1 MIFSIFKM
9 KVSSAILL
17 LLLLFLSGFSTQT
30 FANGLENNTNVIDA
44 GRDHFMVLKED
55 GSLWGW
61 GGQDY
66 GQIGTQSVIGFAS
79 PVLSPVPIQKTDGNR
94 LLNIKAIATGSQHT
108 VALDNDGNVLTWG
121 RNNNGQLGDSARPS
135 IDKDPKYVTLPK
147 KIIAIAAGD
156 QHTLAVDIDG
166 DVWAWGRNLYGQ
178 LGRESTDPD
187 FATPKLVQ
195 ASSQNNQ
202 NFTQIVAVA
211 AGLEHSVALKRDGT
225 VFSWGRNTYGQ
236 LGNGETLS
244 INEKAIEVPGISHI
258 TEIAAGDNH
267 TVALKQDQTTIWAW
281 GTNRLGQ
288 LGDGGREDKLVPV
301 QVQGINEVS
310 KIATGDNHTIAI
322 KKDGSVW
329 TWGKNTSGTQSSR
342 TTPIQIK
349 GVDDAVAVGGG
360 GYSDSFTL
368 AVKSDG
374 TVWKWDQASSDPT
387 TKLPI
392 FKKVSG
398 IDGVMKLQVYP
409 FIQGGQVKF
418 RYIGNNLT
426 EDVKLNGSFNYNV
439 DLQMERKPGNV
450 WELQVELQPGQYEYG
465 FRVNGEWIVD
475 PLNRDKTIDD
485 FGRTFS
491 VLKVAPYATVGPII
505 DNKEVTFTYSS
516 YDYNNQLELEAKS
529 QSVSVMGNFGDNYH
543 WIEIPMIKQPNNTW
557 KVSRTLKPRD
567 YFYSFVV
574 RDTESGA
581 VAVKRNDP
589 LNPGLQTDSLTNIS
603 RNTFVVAEN
612 VLTKI
617 PVASITLSKGPEM
630 DLIVG
635 EQSTLT
641 TRISPS
647 NATNQN
653 VNWYSS
659 KPTVASVEGGKVT
672 AHSAGETT
680 IAVTSVDGGKIASV
694 TVIVKQQ
701 DGAVSYPRIGY
712 KTEDDRKNVE
722 PTKAW
727 KINLNQEL
735 DIKTFNPDSV
745 YVLNESG
752 VKIPLGYQ
760 VSNNNR
766 TMEIRLQNGYQY
778 KKGANYYLFIED
790 TVKSSNGAKLK
801 EKVQMK
807 FQIKL

>member
-1 MIFSIFKM
+1 MSLFTQFARKYQVFCS
-9 KVSSAILL
+9 LL
-17 LLLLFLSGFSTQT
+17 TCFLIT
-30 FANGLENNTNVIDA
+30 FADPADAYGIANHENIVDV
-44 GRDHFMVLKED
+44 GKSHLVVLKED
-55 GSLWGW
+55 GSVWSWG
-61 GGQDY
+61 DHTY
-66 GQIGTQSVIGFAS
+66 GQLGAGIISSSNA
-79 PVLSPVPIQKTDGNR
+79 PLPIQLTGGDR
-94 LLNIKAIATGSQHT
+94 LSKITAISAGGYYT
-108 VALDNDGNVLTWG
+108 VALDADGVVWSWG
-121 RNNNGQLGDSARPS
+121 LNA
-135 IDKDPKYVTLPK
+135 
-147 KIIAIAAGD
+147 
-156 QHTLAVDIDG
+156 
-166 DVWAWGRNLYGQ
+166 YGQ
-178 LGRESTDPD
+178 LGRSTIGNKDASPLEVSIPTMVDISAGESHVLAVDEMGNVWTWGHNP
-187 FATPKLVQ
+187 FGQLGRRTV
-195 ASSQNNQ
+195 SSYTAIPEKVVGLTN
-202 NFTQIVAVA
+202 VA
-211 AGLEHSVALKRDGT
+211 AVVAGKDHSVVLKKDGT
-225 VFSWGRNTYGQ
+225 VWAWGRNTYGQ
-236 LGNGETLS
+236 LGNGETADYNVIPKQVLGLS
-244 INEKAIEVPGISHI
+244 EII
-258 TEIAAGDNH
+258 EIAAGDNH
-267 TVALKQDQTTIWAW
+267 TLALKQDRTSLLAW
-281 GTNRLGQ
+281 GRNISGQ
-288 LGDGGREDKLVPV
+288 LGDGGYENKLTPFLVKGV
-301 QVQGINEVS
+301 NNIRSV
-310 KIATGDNHTIAI
+310 AAGDNHTIVV
-322 KKDGSVW
+322 KDDSTVW
-329 TWGKNTSGTQSSR
+329 QWGRNTSGIQTSQ
-342 TTPIQIK
+342 TAPIQIT
-349 GVDDAVAVGGG
+349 GMSDAVAIGGG
-360 GYSDSFTL
+360 GYLDSFTL

-374 TVWKWDQASSDPT
+374 TVWQWDKASSDST

-398 IDGVMKLQVYP
+398 IDGIMKLDEFPYV
-409 FIQGGQVKF
+409 QGGQVKF
-418 RYIGNNLT
+418 KYIGNSLT
-426 EDVKLNGSFNYNV
+426 EDVKLNGSFNDNI

-465 FRVNGEWIVD
+465 FRVNGDWTVD

-505 DNKEVTFTYSS
+505 DHKEVTFTYSS
-516 YDYNNQLELEAKS
+516 YDYNNQLELEAQSK
-529 QSVSVMGNFGDNYH
+529 SVSVMGNFGDNYH

-567 YFYSFVV
+567 YYYSFVV
-574 RDTESGA
+574 RDNESGA

-589 LNPGLQTDSLTNIS
+589 LNPFLQTDSLTNIS

-659 KPTVASVEGGKVT
+659 KPTVASVEGGKIT

-694 TVIVKQQ
+694 TVTVKQQ

-801 EKVQMK
+801 EKVQLK

>member
-1 MIFSIFKM
+1 M
-9 KVSSAILL
+9 
-17 LLLLFLSGFSTQT
+17 FSTKT
-30 FANGLENNTNVIDA
+30 TAYGLENNANVIDA
-44 GRDHFMVLKED
+44 GRDHFIVLKED

-66 GQIGTQSVIGFAS
+66 GQLGTQSVIGSAS
-79 PVLSPVPIQKTDGNR
+79 PVLDPMPIQKADGNR
-94 LLNIKAIATGSQHT
+94 LLNIKAIAAGSQHT
-108 VALDNDGNVLTWG
+108 VALDDRGRVWTWG
-121 RNNNGQLGDSARPS
+121 RNNSGQLGDVARTS
-135 IDKDPKYVTLPK
+135 IDKNPQYVELPK

-156 QHTLAVDIDG
+156 QHTLAVDIEG
-166 DVWAWGRNLYGQ
+166 NVWAWGRNVYGQ
-178 LGRESTDPD
+178 LGRNSTDSD
-187 FATPKLVQ
+187 NAVPKLVQ
-195 ASSQNNQ
+195 ASAENNSS
-202 NFTQIVAVA
+202 FTEIVAVA
-211 AGLEHSVALKRDGT
+211 GGLEHSVALKSDGT

-244 INEKAIEVPGISHI
+244 INEKALEVPGISHI

-267 TVALKQDQTTIWAW
+267 TVALKQDQTTVWAW

-288 LGDGGREDKLVPV
+288 LGDGGREEKLTPV
-301 QVQGINEVS
+301 QVQGMNEVT
-310 KIATGDNHTIAI
+310 KIATGDNHTIAV
-322 KKDGSVW
+322 KQDGSVW
-329 TWGKNTSGTQSSR
+329 MWGKNTSGTQSSR

-349 GVDDAVAVGGG
+349 GMDDAVAVGGG

-368 AVKSDG
+368 AVKTDG
-374 TVWKWDQASSDPT
+374 TVWKWDKESSDST

-392 FKKVSG
+392 FKKMSG
-398 IDGVMKLQVYP
+398 IDGVMKLQEYP

-418 RYIGNNLT
+418 RYVGNNLT
-426 EDVKLNGSFNYNV
+426 EDVKLNGSFNDNV
-439 DLQMERKPGNV
+439 DLQMESKPGNV

-465 FRVNGEWIVD
+465 FRVNGEWVVD

-574 RDTESGA
+574 RDNESSA

-589 LNPGLQTDSLTNIS
+589 LNPSLQTDSLTNIS
-603 RNTFVVAEN
+603 RNTFVVTEN

-617 PVASITLSKGPEM
+617 PVASLTLSKGPEM

-641 TRISPS
+641 ARISPS

-659 KPTVASVEGGKVT
+659 KPTVASVEGGKIT

-694 TVIVKQQ
+694 TVVVKRQE
-701 DGAVSYPRIGY
+701 GAVSFPRVGY
-712 KTEDDRKNVE
+712 KIFDERKNVA
-722 PTKAW
+722 PTHAW

-735 DIKTFNPDSV
+735 NINTFTPDTV

-752 VKIPLGYQ
+752 IKIPLGYRT
-760 VSNNNR
+760 SDDKK
-766 TMEIRLQNGYQY
+766 TMEIYLQSGDQY

-790 TVKSSNGAKLK
+790 TVKSTNGAKLK
-801 EKVQMK
+801 EKIQMK

>member
-1 MIFSIFKM
+1 MIMLSTKT
-9 KVSSAILL
+9 SAY
-17 LLLLFLSGFSTQT
+17 
-30 FANGLENNTNVIDA
+30 GLENNANVIDA
-44 GRDHFMVLKED
+44 GRDHFIVLKED

-66 GQIGTQSVIGFAS
+66 GQLGTQSVIGSAS
-79 PVLSPVPIQKTDGNR
+79 PVLDPMPIQKADGNR
-94 LLNIKAIATGSQHT
+94 LLNIKAIAAGSQHT
-108 VALDNDGNVLTWG
+108 VALDDRGRVWTWG
-121 RNNNGQLGDSARPS
+121 RNNSGQLGDVARTS
-135 IDKDPKYVTLPK
+135 IDKNPQYVELPK

-156 QHTLAVDIDG
+156 QHTLAVDIEG
-166 DVWAWGRNLYGQ
+166 NVWAWGRNVYGQ
-178 LGRESTDPD
+178 LGRNSTDSNNAVPN
-187 FATPKLVQ
+187 LVQ
-195 ASSQNNQ
+195 ASAENNSS
-202 NFTQIVAVA
+202 FTEIVAVA
-211 AGLEHSVALKRDGT
+211 GGLEHSVALKSDGT

-244 INEKAIEVPGISHI
+244 INEKALEVPGISHI

-267 TVALKQDQTTIWAW
+267 TVALKQDQTTVWAW

-288 LGDGGREDKLVPV
+288 LGDGGREDKLTPV
-301 QVQGINEVS
+301 QVQGMNEVT
-310 KIATGDNHTIAI
+310 KIATGDNHTIAV
-322 KKDGSVW
+322 KQDGSVW
-329 TWGKNTSGTQSSR
+329 MWGKNTSGTQSSR
-342 TTPIQIK
+342 TTPIQIT
-349 GVDDAVAVGGG
+349 GMNEAVAIGGG

-368 AVKSDG
+368 AVKTDG
-374 TVWKWDQASSDPT
+374 TVWKWDKESSDST

-392 FKKVSG
+392 FKKMSG
-398 IDGVMKLQVYP
+398 IDGVMKLQEYP

-418 RYIGNNLT
+418 RYVGNNLT
-426 EDVKLNGSFNYNV
+426 EDVKLNGSFNDNV

-465 FRVNGEWIVD
+465 FRVNDEWVVD

-574 RDTESGA
+574 RDNESGA

-589 LNPGLQTDSLTNIS
+589 LNPSLQTDSLTNIS
-603 RNTFVVAEN
+603 RNTFVVTEN

-617 PVASITLSKGPEM
+617 PVASLTLSKESEM

-641 TRISPS
+641 ARISPS

-659 KPTVASVEGGKVT
+659 KPTVASVEGGKIT

-694 TVIVKQQ
+694 TVVVKQQ
-701 DGAVSYPRIGY
+701 EGAVSYPGVGY
-712 KTEDDRKNVE
+712 KIFDERKNVA
-722 PTKAW
+722 PTHAW

-735 DIKTFNPDSV
+735 NINSFNPDTV

-752 VKIPLGYQ
+752 IKVPLGYRT
-760 VSNNNR
+760 SNDKK
-766 TMEIRLQNGYQY
+766 TMEIYLQSGVQY

-790 TVKSSNGAKLK
+790 TVKSTNGAKLK
-801 EKVQMK
+801 EKIQMK

>member
-1 MIFSIFKM
+1 MFTQFVK
-9 KVSSAILL
+9 KHAVLY
-17 LLLLFLSGFSTQT
+17 LFLAFFLFSFVNTT
-30 FANGLENNTNVIDA
+30 DAYGVANHKNVIDA
-44 GRDHFMVLKED
+44 GKGHLVVLKED
-55 GSLWGW
+55 GSVWNWG
-61 GGQDY
+61 DHSY
-66 GQIGTQSVIGFAS
+66 GQLGAGTSSSSSIPL
-79 PVLSPVPIQKTDGNR
+79 PVQLTGGNR
-94 LLNIKAIATGSQHT
+94 LLNISAISAGGNFT
-108 VALDNDGNVLTWG
+108 VAVDSQ
-121 RNNNGQLGDSARPS
+121 GQLWS
-135 IDKDPKYVTLPK
+135 
-147 KIIAIAAGD
+147 
-156 QHTLAVDIDG
+156 
-166 DVWAWGRNLYGQ
+166 WGLNSYGQ
-178 LGRESTDPD
+178 LGRTTTSTDKSPGKIVLD
-187 FATPKLVQ
+187 KSSSPK
-195 ASSQNNQ
+195 
-202 NFTQIVAVA
+202 IVDISAGENHVLAVDESGNVWAWGYSFYGQLGKKTDSYFSPIPEKIADLDNVAAVA
-211 AGLEHSVALKRDGT
+211 AGKDHSVALKKDGT
-225 VFSWGRNTYGQ
+225 VWAWGRNTYGQ
-236 LGNGETLS
+236 LGLGDSANENVKPKQVTGLSDIIEIAAGDDHTLALKQDRTS
-244 INEKAIEVPGISHI
+244 LLAWGRNI
-258 TEIAAGDNH
+258 TGQLGDGGYENKLTPFLVKGVSNIRSVAAGDNH
-267 TVALKQDQTTIWAW
+267 TIIVKDDGTVWQW
-281 GTNRLGQ
+281 GR
-288 LGDGGREDKLVPV
+288 
-301 QVQGINEVS
+301 
-310 KIATGDNHTIAI
+310 
-322 KKDGSVW
+322 
-329 TWGKNTSGTQSSR
+329 NTSGIQTSQ
-342 TTPIQIK
+342 TAPIQIK
-349 GVDDAVAVGGG
+349 GMSDAVAIGGG
-360 GYSDSFTL
+360 GYLDSFTL

-374 TVWKWDQASSDPT
+374 TVWQWDKASSDST

-398 IDGVMKLQVYP
+398 IDGVMKLDEFP
-409 FIQGGQVKF
+409 FVQGGQVKF
-418 RYIGNNLT
+418 KYIGNSLT
-426 EDVKLNGSFNYNV
+426 EDVKLNGSFNDNI

-465 FRVNGEWIVD
+465 FRVNGDWTVD

-505 DNKEVTFTYSS
+505 DHKEVTFTYSS
-516 YDYNNQLELEAKS
+516 YDYNNLLELEAQTK
-529 QSVSVMGNFGDNYH
+529 SVSVMGNFGDDYH
-543 WIEIPMIKQPNNTW
+543 WIEIPMVKQPNNTW
-557 KVSRTLKPRD
+557 KVSRTLKPRE

-574 RDTESGA
+574 RDHESGA

-589 LNPGLQTDSLTNIS
+589 LNPSLQTDSLTNIS

-641 TRISPS
+641 ARISPS

-659 KPTVASVEGGKVT
+659 KPTIASVEGGKIT

-694 TVIVKQQ
+694 TVVVKQQ

-760 VSNNNR
+760 VSNNNQ

>member
-1 MIFSIFKM
+1 MSLFTQFARNYF
-9 KVSSAILL
+9 VFCILL
-17 LLLLFLSGFSTQT
+17 ALFLTS
-30 FANGLENNTNVIDA
+30 FANSADAYGIANHKNVVDA
-44 GRDHFMVLKED
+44 GKSHLAVLKED
-55 GSLWGW
+55 GSVWSWG
-61 GGQDY
+61 DHTY
-66 GQIGTQSVIGFAS
+66 GQLGAGTAS
-79 PVLSPVPIQKTDGNR
+79 SSNAPLPIQLTSGNR
-94 LLNIKAIATGSQHT
+94 LSKIAAISAGGYYT
-108 VALDNDGNVLTWG
+108 VALDADGAVWSWG
-121 RNNNGQLGDSARPS
+121 LNA
-135 IDKDPKYVTLPK
+135 
-147 KIIAIAAGD
+147 
-156 QHTLAVDIDG
+156 
-166 DVWAWGRNLYGQ
+166 YGQ
-178 LGRESTDPD
+178 LGRSTTINKDASPLKVNIPAMVDISAGESHVLAVDEMGDVWTWGHNPYGQLGRR
-187 FATPKLVQ
+187 TV
-195 ASSQNNQ
+195 SSYTEVPEKVTGLSN
-202 NFTQIVAVA
+202 VAAVA
-211 AGLEHSVALKRDGT
+211 AGKDHSVILKKDGT
-225 VFSWGRNTYGQ
+225 VWAWGRNTYGQ
-236 LGNGETLS
+236 LGNGETADYNITPKQISGLS
-244 INEKAIEVPGISHI
+244 EII
-258 TEIAAGDNH
+258 EIAAGDNH
-267 TVALKQDQTTIWAW
+267 TLALKQNRTSLLAW
-281 GTNRLGQ
+281 GRNISGQ
-288 LGDGGREDKLVPV
+288 LGDGGYENKLTPFLVKGV
-301 QVQGINEVS
+301 DDIRS
-310 KIATGDNHTIAI
+310 IAAGDNHTII
-322 KKDGSVW
+322 VKDDGTVW
-329 TWGKNTSGTQSSR
+329 QWGRNTSGIQTSQ
-342 TTPIQIK
+342 TAPIQVK
-349 GVDDAVAVGGG
+349 GMSDAIAIGGG
-360 GYSDSFTL
+360 GYLDSFTL

-374 TVWKWDQASSDPT
+374 TVWQWDKASSDST

-398 IDGVMKLQVYP
+398 IDGVMKLDEFP
-409 FIQGGQVKF
+409 FVQGGQVKF
-418 RYIGNNLT
+418 KYVGDNLT
-426 EDVKLNGSFNYNV
+426 EEVKLNGTFNENI

-465 FRVNGEWIVD
+465 FRVNGEWVVD

-505 DNKEVTFTYSS
+505 DHKEVTFTYSS
-516 YDYNNQLELEAKS
+516 YDYNRQLELDAQTK
-529 QSVSVMGNFGDNYH
+529 SVSVMGNFGDNYH
-543 WIEIPMIKQPNNTW
+543 WIEIPMVKQPNNTW
-557 KVSRTLKPRD
+557 KVTRTLKPRD

-574 RDTESGA
+574 RDNESGA

-641 TRISPS
+641 ARISPS

-659 KPTVASVEGGKVT
+659 KPNVASVEGGKIT

-694 TVIVKQQ
+694 TVVVKRQ

-712 KTEDDRKNVE
+712 KTEDDRFNVE

-735 DIKTFNPDSV
+735 DIKTFNPESV

-752 VKIPLGYQ
+752 GEMPLGYQ
-760 VSNNNR
+760 VSNNKM
-766 TMEIRLQNGYQY
+766 TIEIRLQDGYQY

-790 TVKSSNGAKLK
+790 TVKSLNGAKLK

>member
-1 MIFSIFKM
+1 MIMLSTKT
-9 KVSSAILL
+9 SAY
-17 LLLLFLSGFSTQT
+17 
-30 FANGLENNTNVIDA
+30 GLENNANVIDA
-44 GRDHFMVLKED
+44 GRDHFIVLKED

-66 GQIGTQSVIGFAS
+66 GQLGTQSVIGSAS
-79 PVLSPVPIQKTDGNR
+79 PVMDPMPIQKVDGNR

-108 VALDNDGNVLTWG
+108 VALDDKGRVWTWG
-121 RNNNGQLGDSARPS
+121 RNNSGQLGDVARTS
-135 IDKDPKYVTLPK
+135 IDKNPQYVELPK

-156 QHTLAVDIDG
+156 QHTLAVDLEG
-166 DVWAWGRNLYGQ
+166 NVWAWGRNVYGQ
-178 LGRESTDPD
+178 LGRNATD
-187 FATPKLVQ
+187 AENAVPKLVQ
-195 ASSQNNQ
+195 ASSDNSSS
-202 NFTQIVAVA
+202 FTEIVAVA
-211 AGLEHSVALKRDGT
+211 SGMEHSVALKSDGT
-225 VFSWGRNTYGQ
+225 VFSWGRNSYGQ
-236 LGNGETLS
+236 LGNGETLM
-244 INEKAIEVPGISHI
+244 INEKALEVPGISRI
-258 TEIAAGDNH
+258 MEIAAGDNH
-267 TVALKQDQTTIWAW
+267 TVALKQDQTTVWAW

-288 LGDGGREDKLVPV
+288 LGDGGREDKLTPV
-301 QVQGINEVS
+301 QVQGMNEVT
-310 KIATGDNHTIAI
+310 KIATGDNHTIAV
-322 KKDGSVW
+322 KQDGSVW
-329 TWGKNTSGTQSSR
+329 MWGKNTSGTQSSR
-342 TTPIQIK
+342 TTPIQIT
-349 GVDDAVAVGGG
+349 GMNEAVAIGGG

-368 AVKSDG
+368 AVKTDG
-374 TVWKWDQASSDPT
+374 TVWKWDKESSDST

-398 IDGVMKLQVYP
+398 IDGVMKLQEYP

-418 RYIGNNLT
+418 RYVGNNLT
-426 EDVKLNGSFNYNV
+426 EDVKLNGSFNDNV

-465 FRVNGEWIVD
+465 FRVNGEWVVD

-574 RDTESGA
+574 RDNESGA

-589 LNPGLQTDSLTNIS
+589 LNPSLQTDSLTNIS
-603 RNTFVVAEN
+603 RNTFVVTEN

-617 PVASITLSKGPEM
+617 PVASLTLSKGPEM

-641 TRISPS
+641 ARISPS

-659 KPTVASVEGGKVT
+659 KPTVASVEGGKIT

-694 TVIVKQQ
+694 TVVVKRQE
-701 DGAVSYPRIGY
+701 GAVSFPRVGY
-712 KTEDDRKNVE
+712 KIFDERKNVA
-722 PTKAW
+722 PTHAW

-735 DIKTFNPDSV
+735 NINTFTPDTV

-752 VKIPLGYQ
+752 IKIPLGYRT
-760 VSNNNR
+760 SDDKK
-766 TMEIRLQNGYQY
+766 TMEIYLQSGDQY

-790 TVKSSNGAKLK
+790 TVKSTNGAKLK
-801 EKVQMK
+801 EKIQMK

>member
-1 MIFSIFKM
+1 MFTQFIRNHA
-9 KVSSAILL
+9 VLYLL
-17 LLLLFLSGFSTQT
+17 LAFFLFSFVNTTEAYGV
-30 FANGLENNTNVIDA
+30 ANHKNVVDA
-44 GRDHFMVLKED
+44 GKGHLVVLKED
-55 GSLWGW
+55 GSVWNWGD
-61 GGQDY
+61 GTY
-66 GQIGTQSVIGFAS
+66 GQLGMGAS
-79 PVLSPVPIQKTDGNR
+79 GSSNIPLPVQLTGGNR
-94 LLNIKAIATGSQHT
+94 LLNISAISAGGNFTI
-108 VALDNDGNVLTWG
+108 ALDSD
-121 RNNNGQLGDSARPS
+121 GQLWS
-135 IDKDPKYVTLPK
+135 
-147 KIIAIAAGD
+147 
-156 QHTLAVDIDG
+156 
-166 DVWAWGRNLYGQ
+166 WGLNSYGQ
-178 LGRESTDPD
+178 LGRTTTPVDKNPGEITLEDSSRPKIVDISAGENHVLAVDEAGNVWAWGYSFYGQLGKKTESYFSPIPEKIAGLDNV
-187 FATPKLVQ
+187 A
-195 ASSQNNQ
+195 
-202 NFTQIVAVA
+202 AVA
-211 AGLEHSVALKRDGT
+211 AGKDHSVALKKDGT
-225 VFSWGRNTYGQ
+225 VWAWGRNTYGQ
-236 LGNGETLS
+236 LGLGDSANENVIPKQVTGLSNIIEIAAGDDHTLALKQDRTS
-244 INEKAIEVPGISHI
+244 LLAWGRNVTGQIGDGGYENKLTPFLVKGVSNIRSV
-258 TEIAAGDNH
+258 AAGDNH
-267 TVALKQDQTTIWAW
+267 TIIVKDDGTVWQW
-281 GTNRLGQ
+281 GR
-288 LGDGGREDKLVPV
+288 
-301 QVQGINEVS
+301 
-310 KIATGDNHTIAI
+310 
-322 KKDGSVW
+322 
-329 TWGKNTSGTQSSR
+329 NTSGILTSQ
-342 TTPIQIK
+342 TAPIQIQ
-349 GVDDAVAVGGG
+349 GMSDAVAIGGG
-360 GYSDSFTL
+360 GYLDSFTL

-374 TVWKWDQASSDPT
+374 TVWQWDKASSDST

-398 IDGVMKLQVYP
+398 IDGVMKLDEFP
-409 FIQGGQVKF
+409 FVQGGQVKF
-418 RYIGNNLT
+418 KYIGNSLT
-426 EDVKLNGSFNYNV
+426 EDVKLNGSFNDNV

-465 FRVNGEWIVD
+465 FRVNGEWTVD
-475 PLNRDKTIDD
+475 PLNRDKIIDD

-505 DNKEVTFTYSS
+505 DHKEVTFTYSS
-516 YDYNNQLELEAKS
+516 YDYNNQLELDAQTK
-529 QSVSVMGNFGDNYH
+529 SVSVKGNFGDDYH

-574 RDTESGA
+574 RDNESGA

-589 LNPGLQTDSLTNIS
+589 LNPSLQTDTLTNIS

-641 TRISPS
+641 ARISPS

-659 KPTVASVEGGKVT
+659 KPTVASVEGGKIT

-694 TVIVKQQ
+694 TVVVKRQ
-701 DGAVSYPRIGY
+701 DGAVSYPRVGY
-712 KTEDDRKNVE
+712 KTEDDRFNVE

-727 KINLNQEL
+727 KINLSQEL

-745 YVLNESG
+745 YILNESG

-760 VSNNNR
+760 VSNKGT

-801 EKVQMK
+801 QKVQMK